1 MSEVTDD
8 KDIQTVKY
16 EKGSYSS
23 TEEEISPTKLVKSD
37 VEKKYVRKLNT
48 RLLPLA
54 CMVIFLQVRNF
65 SVYILSVINLIFI
78 IRSVCG

>member
-1 MSEVTDD
+1 MSEVIDD
-8 KDIQTVKY
+8 KNIQTVKY

-23 TEEEISPTKLVKSD
+23 VEEEIPPTKLVKSD

-54 CMVIFLQVRNF
+54 CMVIFLQVRISF
-65 SVYILSVINLIFI
+65 NLFF
-78 IRSVCG
+78 VCN